1 MSLSSAD
8 LDAIRKILK
17 EETKPLS
24 DKLDRVS
31 DKLDKVLKFVPI
43 EHADFDE
50 KLNGK
55 FKVSRP
61 QEEA

>member
-8 LDAIRKILK
+8 LDAIRSIVK
-17 EETKPLS
+17 EELKPI
-24 DKLDRVS
+24 S

-43 EHADFDE
+43 EHADIDS
-50 KLNGK
+50 KINGRL
-55 FKVSRP
+55 KVSRP